1 MLEISRRVT
10 PRTCSV
16 LRLHFR
22 SAYHPRD
29 TGDLLTLLK
38 MRFQEPQLLVEGTR
52 EGGEQ
57 VRRLG
62 IPGFLGGVYGRTC
75 RAGHLGVAVDQGRK
89 VCGDFLHDPCIRVL

>member
-38 MRFQEPQLLVEGTR
+38 MRFQEPQLLVEWPAYRLASEMGPR
-52 EGGEQ
+52 GDLISSIGSI
-57 VRRLG
+57 RR
-62 IPGFLGGVYGRTC
+62 I
-75 RAGHLGVAVDQGRK
+75 
-89 VCGDFLHDPCIRVL
+89 GDL